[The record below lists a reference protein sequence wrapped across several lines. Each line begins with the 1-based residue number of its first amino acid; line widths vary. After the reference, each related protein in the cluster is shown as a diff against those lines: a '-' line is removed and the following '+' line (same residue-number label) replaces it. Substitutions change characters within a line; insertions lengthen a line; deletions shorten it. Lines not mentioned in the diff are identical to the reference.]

1 MKLQDFL
8 PAPARAKLILP
19 RPKPV
24 TALLDELT
32 QLLAQLGPS
41 WGMGFIFT
49 LAFLEACP
57 GIGLF
62 ISGVLLLATATAL
75 YTNDVLSLEQVAM
88 CAFAGA
94 IIADHL
100 GFYLGR
106 FVGPKIHHS
115 DFAHRH
121 SARIAKTEHLLRR
134 FGLAAIPVGR
144 LLPAVRSITPM
155 LLGLSSV
162 SRWQFSVIDA
172 LACAFWAA
180 ALGALASGITLAI
193 V

>member
-1 MKLQDFL
+1 MTEQFTQALATFN
-8 PAPARAKLILP
+8 APWAMTLIL
-19 RPKPV
+19 
-24 TALLDELT
+24 
-32 QLLAQLGPS
+32 
-41 WGMGFIFT
+41 I

-57 GIGLF
+57 GIGLL
-62 ISGVLLLATATAL
+62 ISGVLLLATATAFHA
-75 YTNDVLSLEQVAM
+75 NDMLTLEQISMVA
-88 CAFAGA
+88 FVGA

-106 FVGPKIHHS
+106 VVGPRFHHS
-115 DFAHRH
+115 DFAQRH
-121 SARIAKTEHLLRR
+121 AERIAKTERLLRR

-144 LLPAVRSITPM
+144 LIPAVRSITPM
-155 LLGLSSV
+155 LLGLSGI
-162 SRWQFSVIDA
+162 SRVYFSLVDV